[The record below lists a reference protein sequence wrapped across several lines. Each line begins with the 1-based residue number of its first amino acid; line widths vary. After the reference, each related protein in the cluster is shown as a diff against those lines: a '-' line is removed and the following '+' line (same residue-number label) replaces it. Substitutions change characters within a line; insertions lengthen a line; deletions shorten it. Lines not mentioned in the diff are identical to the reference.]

1 MKLHRRG
8 FLHLAVG
15 ATALSTALRSARAQT
30 YPTRPI
36 TMIVPAGPGGTFD
49 TWARIVAERMGGSL
63 KQPIIV
69 ENVTGADGNLGIGRA
84 ARARPDGYTI
94 ITGSFST
101 HVLNAA
107 LYSLPYDVL
116 NAFVPISPVV
126 MAPYVLLAAKRTTQA
141 KDLHELI
148 AWLKANPNKSSVAF
162 TLGSNH
168 VLSAYFQKETATQF
182 TLVPYR
188 GDGAAIQD
196 LVAGQIDLY
205 FGGVTRLPLVRA
217 GSIKAYAVTS
227 DRRLEIAPDIPTF
240 AEMGLPTMASSGWIG
255 LFAPKGTPNEIIGS
269 LNAAVAV
276 ALTDPAVRAR
286 IVDLGGEIF
295 PPERWTPEALRAL
308 QKSDAEKWWPIIK
321 AANIKA
327 E

>member
-1 MKLHRRG
+1 MKLHRRKV
-8 FLHLAVG
+8 LHLAAG
-15 ATALSTALRSARAQT
+15 ATALSAPRLARAQT
-30 YPTRPI
+30 YPMRPI
-36 TMIVPAGPGGTFD
+36 TMIVPQSPGTLFD
-49 TWARIVAERMGGSL
+49 TSARIVAERMRGAL
-63 KQPIIV
+63 NQPIIV
-69 ENVTGADGNLGIGRA
+69 ENVPGADGNLGTGRA

-94 ITGSFST
+94 IAGSNST

-116 NAFVPISPVV
+116 NDFTPISPFV
-126 MAPYVLLAAKRTTQA
+126 MAPYVLLAKRTMQA

-148 AWLKANPNKSSVAF
+148 ALLKANPKKALAGFSIAN
-162 TLGSNH
+162 NH
-168 VLSAYFQKETATQF
+168 VLNAYFQKETATQF

-188 GDGAAIQD
+188 GGGPAIQD

-205 FGGVTRLPLVRA
+205 FGTPIYLPLVRA

-240 AEMGLPTMASSGWIG
+240 AEMGLPTMSRSGWIG
-255 LFAPKGTPNEIIGS
+255 LFALKGTPNEIIGS
-269 LNAAVAV
+269 LNAAAV
-276 ALTDPAVRAR
+276 EALADTAVRSR
-286 IVDLGGEIF
+286 LVDLGGEIL
-295 PPERWTPEALRAL
+295 PPERRTPDALRAL

-321 AANIKA
+321 AANIKG

>member
-1 MKLHRRG
+1 M
-8 FLHLAVG
+8 
-15 ATALSTALRSARAQT
+15 
-30 YPTRPI
+30 
-36 TMIVPAGPGGTFD
+36 
-49 TWARIVAERMGGSL
+49 
-63 KQPIIV
+63 
-69 ENVTGADGNLGIGRA
+69 
-84 ARARPDGYTI
+84 
-94 ITGSFST
+94 
-101 HVLNAA
+101 
-107 LYSLPYDVL
+107 
-116 NAFVPISPVV
+116 
-126 MAPYVLLAAKRTTQA
+126 QA

-168 VLSAYFQKETATQF
+168 FLSAYFQKETATQF

-295 PPERWTPEALRAL
+295 PPGRWTPEALRAL
-308 QKSDAEKWWPIIK
+308 QKSDAEKWWPIVK
-321 AANIKA
+321 AANIRA